1 MKKPYG
7 YWQQSAHYLAKLHDQ
22 SDAQSNGYIHV
33 KRDGKNV
40 LLHIWI
46 WKQLVGA
53 IPEGYEIDHIN
64 GIRWDCRLSNLRCVP
79 KLINLRNSAKQSNN
93 TSGFTGV
100 NLIVDRGRE
109 YWAAV
114 WSDPVT
120 GKSRFKRFSV
130 NKYGDNAK
138 QMAIAYRAYIQEGL
152 IKNHGYSTR
161 HGI

>member
-22 SDAQSNGYIHV
+22 SDAQSNGYIYV
-33 KRDGKNV
+33 KREGKTI
-40 LLHIWI
+40 LLHVWI
-46 WKQLVGA
+46 WEKINGA
-53 IPEGYEIDHIN
+53 IPEGYEIDHEN
-64 GIRWDCRLSNLRCVP
+64 GIRWDCRLSNLRCIP
-79 KLINLRNSAKQSNN
+79 KTINIRNSAKQSNN

-114 WSDPVT
+114 WSDPLT
-120 GKSRFKRFSV
+120 GKTRFKRFSV
-130 NKYGDNAK
+130 NKYGDDAK
-138 QMAIAYRAYIQEGL
+138 QVAIAYRAHIQDDL